1 MWVKSG
7 INHYIVNRLLVKPAP
22 EALAFLIAF
31 RNRKPTVKQ
40 GVARQSQYVYAIDR
54 FERSRIVRI
63 RCGDDDSAPSG
74 HKRFGD
80 AFSVGFN
87 APDVGFVQRRENAYA
102 RLSCRAVINVGRRSN
117 IGHGSP
123 CDCGCILSDSQLIN
137 YTHTMTF
144 WS

>member
-22 EALAFLIAF
+22 ETLAFLIVF

-63 RCGDDDSAPSG
+63 RCGDDDSTPSG

-80 AFSVGFN
+80 ALSVGFN

-102 RLSCRAVINVGRRSN
+102 RLSCRAVINVGRRGN
-117 IGHGSP
+117 IEHGSP
-123 CDCGCILSDSQLIN
+123 CDCGCILSDCS
-137 YTHTMTF
+137 
-144 WS
+144 